1 MLPLTKT
8 LLGLVWVFLVQGDT
22 ESNITSSGDVGG
34 LPQSCSSVRTS
45 HSLAAQ
51 GLFRAAQLLLCCQS
65 SLYLVHKERMEK
77 GSRKH
82 PRASSTDTGQ
92 GRSGQ
97 TSWASLPWP
106 SPPALL
112 WSWVESGAASAGP
125 GWHWH
130 CISSGPA
137 PSPPLPSAKAPA
149 VLACSSKLK
158 AKPAVESTALAQGAN
173 PCVQRP
179 HSPHSCLQANG
190 AVLGTGVC
198 SQRPPH
204 RGGKSS
210 VGPSS
215 GRLHQPHST
224 CAGLWL
230 CQGAPRSRCRHPRAS
245 YGDFTKPLIH
255 VTAGR
260 SDPRC
265 GAHSLTCAM
274 AAKPESGKIPR
285 GKWPR

>member
-92 GRSGQ
+92 GWSGQ

-190 AVLGTGVC
+190 AVLGYRGLLTAPTPPGRQELCGTKLWEAAPASQHLCRAVAVPRC
-198 SQRPPH
+198 SQVTLQTP
-204 RGGKSS
+204 KS
-210 VGPSS
+210 VLW
-215 GRLHQPHST
+215 RLYQAT
-224 CAGLWL
+224 
-230 CQGAPRSRCRHPRAS
+230 
-245 YGDFTKPLIH
+245 
-255 VTAGR
+255 
-260 SDPRC
+260 DPC
-265 GAHSLTCAM
+265 DC
-274 AAKPESGKIPR
+274 
-285 GKWPR
+285 WPQ